1 MFRGVSKQCNSIG
14 DFNNSPAVESIPLDM
29 RLKVQPDSEQW
40 SQSIC
45 LKDGAH

>member
-1 MFRGVSKQCNSIG
+1 MFRGVSKQCKQLAVLI
-14 DFNNSPAVESIPLDM
+14 NSPAVESIPLDI

-40 SQSIC
+40 SESIC